1 MAPSSTQRSPSTA
14 SSSDA
19 RAAGAATVRS
29 PPCSA
34 KTAASPSLASMMPLK
49 NTTSRERMTSR
60 RTISPSP
67 TQGVT
72 GTRLDKRILDL
83 DDLGLRGAAPLD
95 VLLHVLDE
103 LLDVRLERR
112 ARSDPEGHEQIVGVA
127 GIVGHVRRQRVEEGA
142 RALRDQIGRAH
153 V

>member
-14 SSSDA
+14 SSSAA
-19 RAAGAATVRS
+19 RAEGAATVRS

-60 RTISPSP
+60 RTINPSP

-95 VLLHVLDE
+95 VLLHVLDV
-103 LLDVRLERR
+103 LLDVRLQPR
-112 ARSDPEGHEQIVGVA
+112 AAKHPQGSET
-127 GIVGHVRRQRVEEGA
+127 
-142 RALRDQIGRAH
+142 IGG
-153 V
+153 